1 MSWRHRIILAAISV
15 LLAAVLT
22 ASIAFVVDRL
32 F

>member
-1 MSWRHRIILAAISV
+1 MSWRHTIILAAISV
-15 LLAAVLT
+15 LLAAVLA